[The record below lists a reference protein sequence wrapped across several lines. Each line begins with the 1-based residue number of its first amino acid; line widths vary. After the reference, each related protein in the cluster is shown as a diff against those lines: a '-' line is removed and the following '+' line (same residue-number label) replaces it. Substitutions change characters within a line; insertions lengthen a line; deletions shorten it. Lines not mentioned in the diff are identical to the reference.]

1 MSNDKILKNIY
12 IKWLKKK
19 IAIRRMKTKFKMKNK
34 WEYNLKFKLNGKI
47 EKKKQIHKKDPKQKI
62 KIKRIMIKFEKK

>member
-1 MSNDKILKNIY
+1 
-12 IKWLKKK
+12 
-19 IAIRRMKTKFKMKNK
+19 MKTKFKMKNK

-62 KIKRIMIKFEKK
+62 KIKKLMIKFEKNNNSQIIKNKSKMRG